1 MCEKSFTQRCSL
13 ESHLRKVHGQS
24 HSYGYKE
31 RRNKV
36 FVCEECGFTAPNYE
50 DFVGHTQRLHPLSAA
65 LIKLK
70 NNNLNKRIISKWKEI
85 EEKKIKINL
94 KENSKKIFLFTFSN
108 FLFILVYFDDKF

>member
-1 MCEKSFTQRCSL
+1 LCEKSFTQRCSL

-36 FVCEECGFTAPNYE
+36 FVCEECGFTAPNYD

-70 NNNLNKRIISKWKEI
+70 NNNLNKRIISK
-85 EEKKIKINL
+85 
-94 KENSKKIFLFTFSN
+94 
-108 FLFILVYFDDKF
+108 